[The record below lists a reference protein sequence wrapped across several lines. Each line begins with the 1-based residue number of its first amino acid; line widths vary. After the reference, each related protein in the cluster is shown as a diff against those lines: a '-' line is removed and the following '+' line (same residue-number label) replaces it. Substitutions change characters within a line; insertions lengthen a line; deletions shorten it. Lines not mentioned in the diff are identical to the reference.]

1 MAVFSLILTMTGGL
15 CMFLFG
21 MKIMSD
27 GLQKSAGERMR
38 KALNFM
44 TSNRF
49 VGVFTGFLVT
59 AVIQSSSAV
68 SVMVVSFVNV
78 GLLNLTQS
86 IGVLFG
92 ANIGTTLTAWIVS
105 LIGFKISID
114 ALAVPAIGIG
124 FILKEINWKH
134 KSIGEF
140 LMGFGFLFLGLYY
153 LSEGIG
159 NLSFNAEAIEI
170 FKDMGFAAIL
180 IAFGTSFIMTLII
193 NSSTAAV
200 AMIIVMAGGNVITY
214 EMAAGM
220 ILGANVGTTTDGIL
234 ASIGGSANAKRSAW
248 SHVLFN
254 IILACWAIPLLMP
267 VLKLVDVVVPG
278 DPLAPIVY
286 VDGKIVV
293 NLAIGFHLAML
304 HTTFKVLNTILF
316 LPFIN
321 QYARFLTF
329 LIHDKKADK
338 VKDDNHYKFAYLSTI
353 NANTPE
359 LNILR
364 AEKEI
369 SNMAGIVSYMFSRFC
384 VVLRS
389 LREETSKDAENT
401 AALSAELHQK
411 EEYIDE
417 MRETLS
423 DFLIECSRVKLNRN
437 TETRVTYLLQVIVAL
452 ESMSDECYSISR
464 LLEKSVEKDQVFKQK
479 EMEELIPYVGQVEEF
494 LALLENQLG
503 RKPTQE
509 QKARAVE
516 LEDNIDKGRKK
527 LQKLGRKRIEAGK
540 NVKAELLFIDLVRQ
554 IEKLGDYCYEISG
567 KDLEQQNPNSPKI
580 LTKISNSLTQR
591 ILPGKTKE

>member
-1 MAVFSLILTMTGGL
+1 
-15 CMFLFG
+15 MFLFG

-78 GLLNLTQS
+78 GLLTLTQS

-114 ALAVPAIGIG
+114 GLAVPAIGIG
-124 FILKEINWKH
+124 FILKAINWKY
-134 KSIGEF
+134 KSLGEF

-159 NLSFNAEAIEI
+159 NVSFNAAAIEA
-170 FKDMGFAAIL
+170 FKGMGFAAVL

-200 AMIIVMAGGNVITY
+200 AMIIVMAGGNIITY

-234 ASIGGSANAKRSAW
+234 ASIGGTAEAKRSAW

-278 DPLAPIVY
+278 DPLAAVAY
-286 VDGKIVV
+286 DNEGKIIV

-316 LPFIN
+316 LPFIK

-329 LIHDKKADK
+329 LIRDKKADK
-338 VKDDNHYKFAYLSTI
+338 TEDDNHYKFAYLSTI
-353 NANTPE
+353 GANTPE

-369 SNMAGIVSYMFSRFC
+369 SNMAGIVSLMFSRFC
-384 VVLRS
+384 IVLRS
-389 LREETSKDAENT
+389 LREDTGKDAENT
-401 AALSAELHQK
+401 AALSAELHKK

-423 DFLIECSRVKLNRN
+423 NFLIECSRVKLNSSSEERI
-437 TETRVTYLLQVIVAL
+437 TYLLQVIVAL

-464 LLEKSVEKDQVFKQK
+464 LLEKSVEKDLVFKEK
-479 EMEELIPYVGQVEEF
+479 EMDQLIPYVGQVEEF
-494 LALLENQLG
+494 LELLENQLG
-503 RKPTQE
+503 RKPTQD
-509 QKARAVE
+509 QKNRAVE
-516 LEDNIDKGRKK
+516 LEGNIDKGRRK

-554 IEKLGDYCYEISG
+554 IEKLGDYCFEISRTE
-567 KDLEQQNPNSPKI
+567 KTPKLI
-580 LTKISNSLTQR
+580 TKISSSLSQR
-591 ILPGKTKE
+591 MSSIKSAE